1 MADINLTSLPI
12 SGHSG
17 EAVPNRFFRQTGAVQ
32 DLAILFPGL
41 NYTCDMP
48 LLYYPARLLVE
59 RGADVLQLRVDYTRP
74 EFQSRERP
82 EQVLW
87 MGEDARAAA
96 QAGMGQRNYDRL
108 VLIGK
113 SIGTFSLAYLV
124 TQGGYS
130 AATTIW
136 LTPLLRQPWL
146 VQAASQCR
154 GPALFVAGTGD
165 TTYDPAALVR
175 IREATGARA
184 LILDGGNHSLE
195 VPGEL
200 DRSIAWIG
208 KYVQEIK
215 SFLSF

>member
-1 MADINLTSLPI
+1 MSEVKIISLPI
-12 SGHSG
+12 FGYSG
-17 EAVPNRFFRQTGAVQ
+17 EAVPNRFFQQTSAAR
-32 DLAILFPGL
+32 DLAILLPGL

-82 EQVLW
+82 EQVAW
-87 MGEDARAAA
+87 MGEDARAAV
-96 QAGMGQRNYDRL
+96 QAGIGQRNYDRL

-113 SIGTFSLAYLV
+113 SIGTLGLAYLV
-124 TQGGYS
+124 TQGGL
-130 AATTIW
+130 ATATTIW

-146 VQAASQCR
+146 VQAAQQCR

-165 TTYDPAALVR
+165 STYDPAALEKVQQ
-175 IREATGARA
+175 ATGAKSF
-184 LILDGGNHSLE
+184 ILEGANHSLE
-195 VPGEL
+195 IPGEL

-208 KYVQEIK
+208 KYVQEID